1 MPPTYLSLEAWE
13 KDARKTNTDMWFFK
27 AKNSSNSKGELKI
40 HLFLLNMY
48 IATTTYTETLL
59 ALDARLTQFFFPQG
73 ISVARTVEEGKQI
86 LSLAAAGG
94 NKATLATTFD
104 NAFMVRFAKA
114 LQEQNHS
121 VPMET
126 LRAAFNGSLCSDKK
140 KLDQAMKGYII
151 QRGVQKPLLI
161 KEGRKF
167 CLRIYV
173 LAVVRPQG
181 SGTGTGT
188 IPIQLKLPTVATMEK
203 EQKEKES
210 EEKQEEGKSE
220 AVPSATSAAQRNIEV
235 YVSTLEI
242 ARPQKSPFDAESTDP
257 AAQYEDSSTLYASIS
272 DGTCYPKERWFN
284 TQFPQIKQAVRRV
297 MTSGMTLHDSEK
309 HTNSEQ
315 YKRHFAYEITNKCG
329 ATPENVNGL
338 GMEKEGRIAMM
349 GWDFMIDEHDKP
361 WLIEINAICN
371 LVHSKNS
378 ERDTFNKTK
387 LAEAFYDTV
396 LAEVPTQSEFLHR
409 VL

>member
-27 AKNSSNSKGELKI
+27 AKNSSNSKG
-40 HLFLLNMY
+40 
-48 IATTTYTETLL
+48 
-59 ALDARLTQFFFPQG
+59 

-94 NKATLATTFD
+94 NKAMLATTFD